1 MEETKGVL
9 ENYIKKGLEKG
20 FNINYI
26 KDTLKKHGHSDVN
39 IDGASNNVMGM
50 KYPDELKPHLD
61 EVKQETVSYSSKK
74 PIWLYALII
83 VLILI
88 AGFLSVNYMINKN
101 QAKDVQT
108 QIEEIEELGVDI
120 DDLSAEMKTQLTLI
134 KEKDL
139 TIEEKEKIIEEQ
151 IETIDEINNK
161 IEAQQTKLK
170 SILLDI
176 MNRMI
181 GRMSE

>member
-1 MEETKGVL
+1 MEETKSVL

-39 IDGASNNVMGM
+39 IEGASNNVMGM
-50 KYPDELKPHLD
+50 KYPEELKPHLN
-61 EVKQETVSYSSKK
+61 EVKQEKVSYSPKK
-74 PIWLYALII
+74 PIGLYALVII
-83 VLILI
+83 LILI
-88 AGFLSVNYMINKN
+88 TCFFTVNYIINKN
-101 QAKDVQT
+101 QSKDVQT
-108 QIEEIEELGVDI
+108 QIDEIEELGVDI
-120 DDLSAEMKTQLTLI
+120 DDLSSEMKTQLALI

-139 TIEEKEKIIEEQ
+139 TIEEKEKLIEEQ
-151 IETIDEINNK
+151 IETIEKINNK
-161 IEAQQTKLK
+161 IESQQTKLK
-170 SILLDI
+170 NILLDI